1 LAIAAPGLDVYLLL
15 RLKVLR
21 LKLLKL
27 KLLRLKLLRRK
38 MLRLILLIFG
48 ILNLPGAKVG

>member
-15 RLKVLR
+15 RLKLLR
-21 LKLLKL
+21 LKV
-27 KLLRLKLLRRK
+27 LRLKLLRRK
-38 MLRLILLIFG
+38 MLRLKLPMFG